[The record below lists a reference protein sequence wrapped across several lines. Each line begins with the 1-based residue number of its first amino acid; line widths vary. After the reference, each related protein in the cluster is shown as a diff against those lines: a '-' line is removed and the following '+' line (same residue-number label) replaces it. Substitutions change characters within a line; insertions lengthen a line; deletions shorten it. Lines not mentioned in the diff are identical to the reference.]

1 MTIEILLRRLDSI
14 PPTTAIN
21 RARRAAI
28 ITQINRMM
36 EGGR

>member
-1 MTIEILLRRLDSI
+1 MTIEILLRKLDSI

-28 ITQINRMM
+28 IIQINRMM